1 MNEGHI
7 SALAWMM
14 KCSYAYLWSA
24 SDLCEVLDDKSDFC
38 FVETSAN
45 HPSTCVSLHDNNVSG
60 LEVAGAFLQT
70 VVIQS
75 FEWSSVI
82 NTHDSIIQNPFSEMK
97 SLMLWCG
104 SSCAQ
109 FGTKSIWS
117 CDYIK
122 YILRPIKQRVFWYSC
137 QVLTIS
143 VWS

>member
-1 MNEGHI
+1 MGQGNEI
-7 SALAWMM
+7 VDLL
-14 KCSYAYLWSA
+14 KCSFAYLRSA

-82 NTHDSIIQNPFSEMK
+82 NTHDSTGWF
-97 SLMLWCG
+97 
-104 SSCAQ
+104 
-109 FGTKSIWS
+109 F
-117 CDYIK
+117 
-122 YILRPIKQRVFWYSC
+122 
-137 QVLTIS
+137 
-143 VWS
+143 